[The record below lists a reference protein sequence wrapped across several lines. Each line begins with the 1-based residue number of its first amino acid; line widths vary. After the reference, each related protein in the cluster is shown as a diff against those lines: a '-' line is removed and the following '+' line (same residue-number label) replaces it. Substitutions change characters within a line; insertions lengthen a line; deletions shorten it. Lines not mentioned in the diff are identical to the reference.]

1 MHFRATSFCLL
12 LVLCVTSSVV
22 FADTAAFDLAGPP
35 VEIKVTRN
43 GKTLPIAEVPNLQP
57 GDRLWIHPDL
67 PNDQSAHY
75 LLIAAFLR
83 GPTNPPPDNWFFK
96 AETWK
101 KPFKDEGIVVTV
113 PLDAQQALLFLAPE
127 TGGDFS
133 TLRSAVQGKPGSFVR
148 ASQDLDQAGLD
159 RSRLE
164 AYLAGVRRASE
175 DDPKA
180 LHERSVMLAR
190 SLNIKID
197 QQCFDR
203 PTEQQA
209 PCLMQNTSQLVLED
223 GHSQSM
229 VAALTSGP
237 NSDLIGQIAYTRM
250 AGGGAYSPYIGAI
263 VDVAR
268 IFASYHTA
276 QYQYIPALAIPQD
289 IDLNIRLNNPPSFHN
304 PKSVLV
310 IGLPAVETEQFPPLR
325 AVDANQVYCLQ
336 QPGLVIS
343 AEGAPLVFSTSYA
356 HNMALHLEDKNGFKL
371 DLPASANA
379 ATGGFF
385 VDVADLP
392 DKLPLAFTATLRGSW
407 GFQSFTGP
415 AVQIASAHSAD
426 WEISQ
431 ADRNALIIGRDDM
444 IHLQSNV
451 AACISD
457 ISVKTV
463 SGDPLKANWKPEKP
477 NEVEVTVPLKGAQ
490 VGTTIL
496 LVKQFSLTKPD
507 TISLNT
513 YSESAR
519 LDDFSISAGE
529 QQGTLKGTRLDEV
542 ASLDMSGLHFIPA
555 GLSRADEKDELELT
569 ARLTGQAPALRPQE
583 DIVAQVSLKDGRVL
597 DLKTKV
603 EPARPRL
610 EIISKTV
617 QGGAMPSAVRLK
629 NQDELPQ
636 DGTLSFFLK
645 TQVPENFPRK
655 EKIEVATKDGSFHTS
670 LSLDN
675 GTLVLQDAHTI
686 MATFDPLKSFG
697 PSAFG
702 PLRYRAIDPEGTVGA
717 WQPLATLV
725 RIPTLKEIRCPDT
738 PDKQCTLV
746 GSNLFLIDSLAS
758 DAQFTTSIPVPMGFV
773 ESELSVPRPNGT
785 LLYLKLRDD
794 PSTVNTAVLPVMPEQ

>member
-1 MHFRATSFCLL
+1 MRFRATSLL
-12 LVLCVTSSVV
+12 FLVFCVTSSVLH
-22 FADTAAFDLAGPP
+22 ADTAAFDLSGPP
-35 VEIKVTRN
+35 VEVKVTRN
-43 GKTLPIAEVPNLQP
+43 GKSLPIAEVPNLQA
-57 GDRLWIHPDL
+57 GDRVWIHPNL
-67 PNDQSAHY
+67 PDDQSAHY

-101 KPFKDEGIVVTV
+101 KPVKDEGIVVTV
-113 PLDAQQALLFLAPE
+113 PLEAQQALIFLAPE
-127 TGGDFS
+127 TGGDFG

-148 ASQDLDQAGLD
+148 ASQDLNQAGLD
-159 RSRLE
+159 RSRLD
-164 AYLAGVRRASE
+164 AYLAGVKQTSE
-175 DDPKA
+175 YDPKE
-180 LHERSVMLAR
+180 LHDRSIMLAR
-190 SLNIKID
+190 SLNIKLD

-209 PCLMQNTSQLVLED
+209 PCLTQNTNQLVLED

-250 AGGGAYSPYIGAI
+250 AGGGAYSPYVGAI
-263 VDVAR
+263 VDVAK

-276 QYQYIPALAIPQD
+276 QYQYIPALATPKEY
-289 IDLNIRLNNPPSFHN
+289 DLNLRLNNPPSFHN

-310 IGLPAVETEQFPPLR
+310 IGLPAVESEQFPPLR
-325 AVDANQVYCLQ
+325 AVDANQVFCMQ
-336 QPGLVIS
+336 QPGLVIP
-343 AEGAPLVFSTSYA
+343 AEGAPLAFSTSYA
-356 HNMALHLEDKNGFKL
+356 HNMVLHIESKDGSML
-371 DLPASANA
+371 DLPASADA
-379 ATGGFF
+379 ATGGFAINA
-385 VDVADLP
+385 ADLP
-392 DKLPLAFTATLRGSW
+392 ADKLPPVFTATLRGSW
-407 GFQSFTGP
+407 GFQPFAGP
-415 AVQIASAHSAD
+415 AFQMASSHSAD
-426 WEISQ
+426 WTISQ
-431 ADRNALIIGRDDM
+431 SDRNALIVGRDDT
-444 IHLQSNV
+444 IHLQSSA

-457 ISVKTV
+457 VSVKTIQ
-463 SGDPLKANWKPEKP
+463 SATKTSWKPGKP
-477 NEVEVTVPLKGAQ
+477 NEVEVTVPLKDSQ
-490 VGTTIL
+490 VGTTTL
-496 LVKQFSLTKPD
+496 LVKQYGLGKPD

-529 QQGTLKGTRLDEV
+529 EQGTLKGTRLDEV
-542 ASLDMSGLHFIPA
+542 ASLDMSGIHFVPA

-569 ARLTGQAPALRPQE
+569 ARLTGQAPTLHPQE

-610 EIISKTV
+610 ELISKTV
-617 QGGAMPSAVRLK
+617 QGGATPSAIRLK

-645 TQVPENFPRK
+645 TEVPENFPRK

-675 GTLVLQDAHTI
+675 GTLILQDAKTV

-746 GSNLFLIDSLAS
+746 GGNLFLIDSLAS

-773 ESELSVPRPNGT
+773 ESELNVPRPNGT

-794 PSTVNTAVLPVMPEQ
+794 PSTVNTAILPVMPEQ